1 VGVGFS
7 AEAVRQARR
16 LGTGAADAVLC
27 VDAIHFAAEP
37 SVGYREIQ
45 QIPTSGGRAVLTCW
59 EPLGQDGGGLPG
71 RLRRVD
77 LGARLGEGGAQLRF
91 DRGQTW
97 EAEREGPVFCQ
108 DLWRLAVGQEQD
120 DAAGG

>member
-1 VGVGFS
+1 VWRLCVGGALVDLPCGRGGYGLEIAARRGAQPVGVGFS

-37 SVGYREIQ
+37 SVGYSEIQ

-77 LGARLGEGGAQLRF
+77 LGARLGRI
-91 DRGQTW
+91 T
-97 EAEREGPVFCQ
+97 
-108 DLWRLAVGQEQD
+108 
-120 DAAGG
+120 